1 MILDTV
7 LFDFDGTLLDIS
19 IDFPKMKNDILSLGL
34 KYGISPNPELYILEA
49 IDDIF
54 NQLSQKGN
62 SLAEHFRDQAKQI
75 LVDIEMDAIPASKAF
90 YKANETLKQLK
101 DKGVKVGIVTRNCR
115 SAVLK
120 SSEKA
125 GFVYDILLTRD
136 DVKKV
141 KPDPQHLW
149 DALKL
154 LGSKPEKSI
163 MVGDHPIDVV
173 AGKMAGMK
181 TAAVLTLKTR
191 EDFQSVAPDL
201 ILNDVSGI
209 LDVLFDG
216 QCPSYFGF

>member
-1 MILDTV
+1 MTNKLDTV
-7 LFDFDGTLLDIS
+7 LFDFDGTLLNIN
-19 IDFPKMKNDILSLGL
+19 IDFAKMKQDVLSLGI
-34 KYGISPNPELYILEA
+34 KYGVSPNPELYVLES

-54 NQLSQKGN
+54 NQLSQEDV
-62 SLAEHFRDQAKQI
+62 SLSERFRKQAKQI
-75 LVDIEMDAIPASKAF
+75 LVDIEMDALPNSKAF
-90 YKANETLKQLK
+90 DKADETLKQLK
-101 DKGVKVGIVTRNCR
+101 DRGIKVGIVTRNCR
-115 SAVLK
+115 TAVLK

-149 DALKL
+149 DALNL
-154 LGSKPEKSI
+154 LDSKPENSI

-173 AGKMAGMK
+173 AGKRAGMK

-209 LDVLFDG
+209 LDIL
-216 QCPSYFGF
+216 

>member
-19 IDFPKMKNDILSLGL
+19 IDFAKMKQDVLSLGI
-34 KYGISPNPELYILEA
+34 KYGISPNPELYVLES

-54 NQLSQKGN
+54 NQLSQGDV
-62 SLAEHFRDQAKQI
+62 SLAERFRDQAKQI
-75 LVDIEMDAIPASKAF
+75 LVDIEMDAVPTAKAF
-90 YKANETLKQLK
+90 DKADETLKQLK
-101 DKGVKVGIVTRNCR
+101 DRGIKVGIVTRNCR
-115 SAVLK
+115 PAVLK

-149 DALKL
+149 DALNL
-154 LGSKPEKSI
+154 LDSTPENSI

-173 AGKMAGMK
+173 AGKRAGMK

-191 EDFQSVAPDL
+191 EDFQLVAPDL
-201 ILNDVSGI
+201 ILKDVSDI
-209 LDVLFDG
+209 LEMF
-216 QCPSYFGF
+216 

>member
-1 MILDTV
+1 MILDTI

-19 IDFPKMKNDILSLGL
+19 IDFAKMKQDIISLGL
-34 KYGISPNPELYILEA
+34 EYGISPNPELYVLEA

-54 NQLSQKGN
+54 NQLSQRDA
-62 SLAEHFRDQAKQI
+62 SLAERFRDQAKQI
-75 LVDIEMDAIPASKAF
+75 LVDIEMNAVPASKAF
-90 YKANETLKQLK
+90 DKADETLRQLRDRK
-101 DKGVKVGIVTRNCR
+101 IKVGIVTRNCR
-115 SAVLK
+115 PAVLK

-149 DALKL
+149 DALNL
-154 LGSKPEKSI
+154 LDSKPENSI
-163 MVGDHPIDVV
+163 MVGDHPIDVI
-173 AGKMAGMK
+173 AGKKAGMK
-181 TAAVLTLKTR
+181 TVAVLTLKTR

-209 LDVLFDG
+209 LEIL
-216 QCPSYFGF
+216 